1 MVSTTGEA
9 RVVIVFDALC
19 GWSYAAWPALEAIWE
34 ANRDRVGFDVV
45 SGGLFVGE
53 RVQPIGNIAY
63 IPTANQRISELS
75 GAVFGDGY
83 EALRSEG
90 SYLLDSSGPA
100 WRFAVLRSLAA
111 DRAVP
116 LAHDLQRRHYL
127 DGADLDQPNV
137 YEAVAADA
145 GLSIDALRIAMA
157 SAGRE
162 ALTAAEFS
170 YAAALGVD
178 AYPTVLVVKDDH
190 ARVLSQGLPDRN
202 RLDEAL
208 AAALTTAL
216 TPGAT
221 T

>member
-1 MVSTTGEA
+1 MVSPAGEA

-19 GWSYAAWPALEAIWE
+19 GWSYAAWPTLEAIWE
-34 ANRDRVGFDVV
+34 ANRDRVAFDVV

-83 EALRSEG
+83 EALRAEG
-90 SYLLDSSGPA
+90 SFLLDSTGPA
-100 WRFAVLRSLAA
+100 WRFAVLRSLAS

-116 LAHDLQRRHYL
+116 MAHDLQRRHYL
-127 DGADLDQPNV
+127 DGADLDEPDV

-145 GLSIDALRIAMA
+145 GLSIDALRTAMD
-157 SAGRE
+157 SADRD

-178 AYPTVLVVKDDH
+178 AYPTVLVVSDGH
-190 ARVLSQGLPDRN
+190 ARVVSEGLPDHD
-202 RLDEAL
+202 RLAAGL
-208 AAALTTAL
+208 AAALTQ
-216 TPGAT
+216 GAT

>member
-1 MVSTTGEA
+1 M
-9 RVVIVFDALC
+9 
-19 GWSYAAWPALEAIWE
+19 
-34 ANRDRVGFDVV
+34 
-45 SGGLFVGE
+45 
-53 RVQPIGNIAY
+53 
-63 IPTANQRISELS
+63 
-75 GAVFGDGY
+75 FGDGY

-127 DGADLDQPNV
+127 DGADLDGPDV

-145 GLSIDALRIAMA
+145 GLSIDVLRIAMA
-157 SAGRE
+157 SADRE
-162 ALTAAEFS
+162 ALTASEFS

-190 ARVLSQGLPDRN
+190 ARVLSQGLPGHDR
-202 RLDEAL
+202 LAAELATAL
-208 AAALTTAL
+208 ATAL
-216 TPGAT
+216 APGAT

>member
-19 GWSYAAWPALEAIWE
+19 GWSYAAWPTLEAIWKT
-34 ANRDRVGFDVV
+34 NRDRVAFDVV
-45 SGGLFVGE
+45 SGGLFVGD
-53 RVQPIGNIAY
+53 RVQPIGTIAY

-90 SYLLDSSGPA
+90 SYLLDSTGPA
-100 WRFAVLRSLAA
+100 WRFAVLRSLAP

-127 DGADLDQPNV
+127 DGADLDQPDV
-137 YEAVAADA
+137 YEAVADRRRPLDRRAAHRHGQRRPRGADR
-145 GLSIDALRIAMA
+145 SRVQLRQGARRRRLPHGA
-157 SAGRE
+157 VRPRRPRPGPLRRSPRPRPARRRPSPRPS
-162 ALTAAEFS
+162 TA
-170 YAAALGVD
+170 
-178 AYPTVLVVKDDH
+178 
-190 ARVLSQGLPDRN
+190 
-202 RLDEAL
+202 
-208 AAALTTAL
+208 
-216 TPGAT
+216 GAT